1 MPSYEMP
8 LEEMK
13 EYRGSSPCPKD
24 FDTYWSDALA
34 ELDAVKPEPILKPA
48 AFQAAGTE
56 CFDLYFKGVRGAK
69 IHAKLLMPQ
78 HSAGKSPALLQFHGY
93 TGSAGPWSEKL
104 GYSGA
109 GFVVAALD
117 CRGQGGSSQD
127 TGGVLGTTMQG
138 HIVRGLS
145 DEPENLL
152 MRHIFLDTVQLA
164 RIIMEMPQVDAQ
176 RVSVMGGSQGGGLS
190 LACAGLKPRI
200 AKAAV
205 DYPFLCDY
213 KRVWQMN
220 RTVQGAY
227 SELRCYFRDFDPLHQ
242 REDEIFEHLGY
253 IDVQNLASRIRARTL
268 MAIPLMDEVCPPS
281 TQFAAYNRISA
292 PKRLCIYPD
301 WGHEYIPRH
310 ADIVFGFLNDW
321 P

>member
-138 HIVRGLS
+138 HIVRGF
-145 DEPENLL
+145 PMNL
-152 MRHIFLDTVQLA
+152 
-164 RIIMEMPQVDAQ
+164 
-176 RVSVMGGSQGGGLS
+176 
-190 LACAGLKPRI
+190 
-200 AKAAV
+200 
-205 DYPFLCDY
+205 
-213 KRVWQMN
+213 
-220 RTVQGAY
+220 RT
-227 SELRCYFRDFDPLHQ
+227 C
-242 REDEIFEHLGY
+242 
-253 IDVQNLASRIRARTL
+253 
-268 MAIPLMDEVCPPS
+268 
-281 TQFAAYNRISA
+281 
-292 PKRLCIYPD
+292 
-301 WGHEYIPRH
+301 
-310 ADIVFGFLNDW
+310 
-321 P
+321 

>member
-34 ELDAVKPEPILKPA
+34 ELDAVKPEPVLKPA

-190 LACAGLKPRI
+190 LACAGLEPRI

-205 DYPFLCDY
+205 DYPFLLQARLADEPH
-213 KRVWQMN
+213 
-220 RTVQGAY
+220 RTRG
-227 SELRCYFRDFDPLHQ
+227 
-242 REDEIFEHLGY
+242 IF
-253 IDVQNLASRIRARTL
+253 
-268 MAIPLMDEVCPPS
+268 
-281 TQFAAYNRISA
+281 
-292 PKRLCIYPD
+292 
-301 WGHEYIPRH
+301 
-310 ADIVFGFLNDW
+310 
-321 P
+321 